1 MLPVALGVRTR
12 CWQHQRERGQRTEKE
27 SSSDGHDTM
36 HSKPAAMVEVA
47 PSLIAKC
54 LLKSIYGLK
63 SDFNVID
70 RTIHA

>member
-1 MLPVALGVRTR
+1 MLSALGVCTGYRY
-12 CWQHQRERGQRTEKE
+12 QQRERGQRTKKE
-27 SSSDGHDTM
+27 SSSDSHARIQ
-36 HSKPAAMVEVA
+36 SKPAAMVEVA

-70 RTIHA
+70 RTIHV